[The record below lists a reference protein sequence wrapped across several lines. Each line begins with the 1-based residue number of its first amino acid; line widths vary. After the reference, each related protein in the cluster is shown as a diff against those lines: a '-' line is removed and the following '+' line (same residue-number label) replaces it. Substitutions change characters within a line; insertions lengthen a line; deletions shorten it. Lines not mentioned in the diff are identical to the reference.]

1 MPLTDARPDA
11 LANIYAKSLYELA
24 DEQGGQTAVEN
35 TLGELEDILELARGD
50 AQFNEFLSSRVLKQ
64 ADRSRSLEAMLAGK
78 VSDLTLRFLKV
89 LNEKHRLSH
98 LIPIVEALD
107 VMVQQKL
114 GRVEVDLYTAQPIDS
129 SEIASIK
136 AQLKQALGK
145 EAIVHPYTDPTMIGG
160 VRLQI
165 GDTLIDA
172 SLQTRLR
179 KMRDQLADQ
188 GGSSLRAAAER
199 TFEDTPSDEG

>member
-1 MPLTDARPDA
+1 MPLTESKPDA
-11 LANIYAKSLYELA
+11 LAKIYAKSLYDLA
-24 DEQGGQTAVEN
+24 DESGGQSAVES
-35 TLGELEDILELARGD
+35 TLGELEDILELARSD
-50 AQFNEFLSSRVLKQ
+50 AQFSEFLSSRVLKQ
-64 ADRSRSLEAMLAGK
+64 NDRTTSIEAIFSGK
-78 VSDLTLRFLKV
+78 VSELTVRFLKV
-89 LNEKHRLSH
+89 LNEKNRLSH

-107 VMVQQKL
+107 EMVQAKL

-129 SEIASIK
+129 GELAKIK
-136 AQLKQALGK
+136 AQLNATLGK
-145 EAIVHPYTDPTMIGG
+145 EAVVHPYTDPTMIGG

-188 GGSSLRAAAER
+188 GGSSLRAAADR
-199 TFEDTPSDEG
+199 TFDDTPADES

>member
-11 LANIYAKSLYELA
+11 LAVTYAKSIFELA
-24 DEQGGQTAVEN
+24 DSAGGQQAIEA
-35 TLGELEDILELARGD
+35 TLGELEDVLELARSD
-50 AQFNEFLSSRVLKQ
+50 ARFSEFLSSRVLKKR
-64 ADRSRSLEAMLAGK
+64 DRTSSINAIFTGK
-78 VSDLTLRFLKV
+78 VSDLTVRILQV
-89 LNEKHRLSH
+89 LNHKGRLSH

-107 VMVQQKL
+107 EMVQHRL
-114 GRVEVDLYTAQPIDS
+114 GRIEVDLYTAAPIDS
-129 SEIASIK
+129 GELAKIK
-136 AQLKQALGK
+136 AQLNSALGK

-188 GGSSLRAAAER
+188 GGSALRAASDR
-199 TFEDTPSDEG
+199 TFDNTQNDS

>member
-1 MPLTDARPDA
+1 MPLTESKPDA
-11 LANIYAKSLYELA
+11 LAKIYAKSLYELA
-24 DEQGGQTAVEN
+24 DEAGGQQAVES
-35 TLGELEDILELARGD
+35 TLGELEDILELARSD
-50 AQFNEFLSSRVLKQ
+50 AQFSEFLSSRVLKQ
-64 ADRSRSLEAMLAGK
+64 KDRTTSIDAIFGGK
-78 VSDLTLRFLKV
+78 VSDLTVRFLKV
-89 LNEKHRLSH
+89 LNEKNRLSH

-107 VMVQQKL
+107 EMVQVKL

-129 SEIASIK
+129 GELAKIK
-136 AQLKQALGK
+136 AQLNASLGK
-145 EAIVHPYTDPTMIGG
+145 EAVVHPYTDPTMIGG

-188 GGSSLRAAAER
+188 GGSSLRAAADR
-199 TFEDTPSDEG
+199 TFDDTPSDES

>member
-11 LANIYAKSLYELA
+11 LATIYAKSLYELA

-35 TLGELEDILELARGD
+35 TLGELEDILEIARGD
-50 AQFNEFLSSRVLKQ
+50 AQFSEFLSSRVLKQ
-64 ADRSRSLEAMLAGK
+64 ADRTKSLDAMFTGK
-78 VSDLTLRFLKV
+78 VSELTLRFLKV

-107 VMVQQKL
+107 EMVQQKL
-114 GRVEVDLYTAQPIDS
+114 GRVEVDLYTAQPVDS
-129 SEIASIK
+129 GEIAKIK
-136 AQLKQALGK
+136 SQLNAALGK
-145 EAIVHPYTDPTMIGG
+145 EAVVHPYTDPSMIGG

-165 GDTLIDA
+165 GDKLIDA

>member
-1 MPLTDARPDA
+1 MPLTESKPDA
-11 LANIYAKSLYELA
+11 LAKIYAKSLYELA
-24 DEQGGQTAVEN
+24 DESGGQSAVES
-35 TLGELEDILELARGD
+35 TLGELEDILELARSD
-50 AQFNEFLSSRVLKQ
+50 AQFSEFLSSRVLKQ
-64 ADRSRSLEAMLAGK
+64 NDRTMSIEAIFSGK
-78 VSDLTLRFLKV
+78 VSDLTVRFLKV
-89 LNEKHRLSH
+89 LNEKNRLSH

-107 VMVQQKL
+107 EMVQAKL

-129 SEIASIK
+129 GELAKIK
-136 AQLKQALGK
+136 AQLNATLGK
-145 EAIVHPYTDPTMIGG
+145 EAVVHPYTDPTMIGG

-188 GGSSLRAAAER
+188 GGSSLRAAADR
-199 TFEDTPSDEG
+199 TFDDTPSDES

>member
-1 MPLTDARPDA
+1 MPLTESKPDA
-11 LANIYAKSLYELA
+11 LAKIYAKSLYELA
-24 DEQGGQTAVEN
+24 DESGGQSAVES
-35 TLGELEDILELARGD
+35 TLGELEDILELARSD
-50 AQFNEFLSSRVLKQ
+50 AQFSEFLSSRVLKQ
-64 ADRSRSLEAMLAGK
+64 KDRTTSIDAIFGGK
-78 VSDLTLRFLKV
+78 VSDLTVRFLKV
-89 LNEKHRLSH
+89 LNEKNRLSH

-107 VMVQQKL
+107 EMVQAKL

-129 SEIASIK
+129 GELAKIK
-136 AQLKQALGK
+136 AQLNASLGK
-145 EAIVHPYTDPTMIGG
+145 EAVVHPYTDPTMIGG

-188 GGSSLRAAAER
+188 GGSSLRAAADR
-199 TFEDTPSDEG
+199 TFDDTPSDES

>member
-11 LANIYAKSLYELA
+11 LAVVYAQSLYELA
-24 DEQGGQTAVEN
+24 DTQGGQKAVES
-35 TLGELEDILELARGD
+35 TLGELEDILELARTD
-50 AQFNEFLSSRVLKQ
+50 HRFSEFLSSRVLKQ
-64 ADRSRSLEAMLAGK
+64 KDRTRSIDSIFAGK
-78 VSDLTLRFLKV
+78 VSDLTVRFLKV
-89 LNEKHRLSH
+89 LNEKGRLSH

-107 VMVQQKL
+107 EMVQSRL
-114 GRVEVDLYTAQPIDS
+114 GRVEVDLYTAAPVDS
-129 SEIASIK
+129 AELAKIK
-136 AQLKQALGK
+136 AQLNSALGK
-145 EAIVHPYTDPTMIGG
+145 EAIVHPYTDPAMLGG

-188 GGSSLRAAAER
+188 GGSALRAAANR
-199 TFEDTPSDEG
+199 TLDDTASADE

>member
-11 LANIYAKSLYELA
+11 LAKVYAKSLYQLA
-24 DEQGGQTAVEN
+24 DEHGGQTAVEN
-35 TLGELEDILELARGD
+35 TLGELEDILEISRSD
-50 AQFNEFLSSRVLKQ
+50 PQFSEFLSSRVLKQ
-64 ADRSRSLEAMLAGK
+64 KDRTKSLESIFAGK
-78 VSDLTLRFLKV
+78 VSDLTLRFLMV

-129 SEIASIK
+129 GEIASIK
-136 AQLKQALGK
+136 AQLNQALGK
-145 EAIVHPYTDPTMIGG
+145 EAVLHPYTDPSMIGG

-165 GDTLIDA
+165 GDKLIDA

-188 GGSSLRAAAER
+188 GGSALRAAAER
-199 TFEDTPSDEG
+199 TFDDTPSNED